1 MRFSAKTFALSALSA
16 LLISPSLQAEELEPP
31 NVSIYADVML
41 SMAQTKR
48 LTYHSD
54 DGKGVYHHGE
64 TDGYRARVGL
74 RFDDMSHGFWSYGI
88 EGSLVQL
95 ANNNKLLNYD
105 REPQTD
111 ESNISNLATV
121 KVDGEHSLELSGFE
135 FAGRVWYDDTMYFRA
150 GMLIYNEKTRLR
162 ETRQFYDTHGNSAAN
177 TTTTFA
183 TDTKRRAAP
192 MLGVGIQYPI
202 IEGIYLAGEYTFYRM
217 NSKQVDVL
225 SAGVR
230 LVF

>member
-1 MRFSAKTFALSALSA
+1 MRFSFKTLALSALGA
-16 LLISPSLQAEELEPP
+16 LTISPYLHAEELEPP
-31 NVSIYADVML
+31 NVSIYADVMF

-54 DGKGVYHHGE
+54 DGKGVYQHGD

-95 ANNNKLLNYD
+95 ANDDETKEYE
-105 REPQTD
+105 RGPRTD
-111 ESNISNLATV
+111 ESSIANLAKV
-121 KVDGEHSLELSGFE
+121 KVDGEHNVELSGFE
-135 FAGRVWYDDTMYFRA
+135 FAGRVWYDDTLYLRA
-150 GMLIYNEKTRLR
+150 GMLVYSEKTRLR
-162 ETRQFYDTHGNSAAN
+162 ETRQFYDTNDGSAAT
-177 TTTTFA
+177 TTTTFS

>member
-95 ANNNKLLNYD
+95 ANDDTTREYNRPRQTYD
-105 REPQTD
+105 GNDT
-111 ESNISNLATV
+111 ISKV
-121 KVDGEHSLELSGFE
+121 KVKGEHNLELSGFE
-135 FAGRVWYDDTMYFRA
+135 LAGRAWYDDTLYFRA

-162 ETRQFYDTHGNSAAN
+162 EMRHFYDTNDNPILTPTLNSDA
-177 TTTTFA
+177 
-183 TDTKRRAAP
+183 DTKRRAAP

>member
-16 LLISPSLQAEELEPP
+16 LLISPSLHAEELEPP
-31 NVSIYADVML
+31 NVSIYADVMF

-54 DGKGVYHHGE
+54 DGKGVYQHGD

-95 ANNNKLLNYD
+95 ANDDKHLSYD

-135 FAGRVWYDDTMYFRA
+135 FAGRVWYDDTLYLRA
-150 GMLIYNEKTRLR
+150 GMLVYNEKTRLR
-162 ETRQFYDTHGNSAAN
+162 ETRQFYDTNGNSAAN

-217 NSKQVDVL
+217 DSKQVDVL